1 MRLQDDTCRIARVDV
16 VPLRRR
22 DRSHD
27 AANGITI
34 ASAATVKWLVAI
46 VLNLLVSLPFIAQ
59 PGASPYRK
67 DFEKEKNGPHGECSS
82 GWKHIESG
90 LDYRAIH
97 CLGGDEL
104 DVHVVRVDMDKWQV
118 NTALEE
124 RSSARTIARDHDSPF
139 AINANFFD
147 RPQNALGAIVRSG
160 TIVQNARNSSW
171 QSIFLIDEDGE
182 PHIVLPSKWKSWS
195 DRAFMAVQAGPRL
208 VIDGHTNKVS
218 KSYSAE
224 RAGVCIT
231 KHGEL
236 LFFATPRGR
245 KFDMYEIGRVT
256 RRGEDDGGLN
266 CRDAMLFDGGHSTQ
280 VYLDGD
286 DKHVDVTGDP
296 VPVFIYIKRK

>member
-1 MRLQDDTCRIARVDV
+1 MDV
-16 VPLRRR
+16 VPLRDR

-34 ASAATVKWLVAI
+34 ASATPVKWVVAI
-46 VLNLLVSLPFIAQ
+46 VLNLVVSLPFIAQ
-59 PGASPYRK
+59 QGDSPYRK
-67 DFEKEKNGPHGECSS
+67 EFEKEKNGPHGECVTE
-82 GWKHIESG
+82 WKRIQSG

-104 DVHVVRVDMDKWQV
+104 DLHVVRVDTRKWEI
-118 NTALEE
+118 NTAVED

-139 AINANFFD
+139 AMNANFFD
-147 RPQNALGAIVRSG
+147 RPQKALGAIVRSG
-160 TIVQNARNSSW
+160 TVIQSAHNSSW

-182 PHIVLPSKWKSWS
+182 PHIVLSSKWKSWR

-208 VIDGHTNKVS
+208 VVGGHTNKVN
-218 KSYSAE
+218 KGYSAA

-231 KHGEL
+231 KRDEL
-236 LFFATPRGR
+236 LFFATPQDR
-245 KFDMYEIGRVT
+245 KFDMYEIGRAT

-280 VYLDGD
+280 IYVDGD
-286 DKHVDVTGDP
+286 DKHVDVRGDP
-296 VPVFIYIKRK
+296 VPVFIYAKRK